1 MVVAWTHI
9 PQDSLLHQGRVST
22 PECGQWTTQ
31 GSTIV
36 DPTKHTVL
44 SKGQCKIIRK
54 SRTESQL

>member
-1 MVVAWTHI
+1 MVGAWTHI

-22 PECGQWTTQ
+22 PECGQWTMQ

-44 SKGQCKIIRK
+44 SKGQCEIIRK
-54 SRTESQL
+54 S